1 MAEKNIYYQLAQYM
15 RYQYPKIIYK
25 FDTGADMRLTI
36 GQAVKQK
43 RLNPTRGFPDLIIF
57 ARRGIHSGLFIE
69 IKKEGKSPLKR
80 DGTLKKDIHLHEQDK
95 MHIRLRKE
103 GYTGGFGVGFD
114 ECQQMIDSY
123 LKL

>member
-1 MAEKNIYYQLAQYM
+1 MQEKNIYYQLAQYM
-15 RYQYPKIIYK
+15 WHQYPKIIYK
-25 FDTGADMRLTI
+25 FDSAADMKLTKAAAGRLK
-36 GQAVKQK
+36 A
-43 RLNPTRGFPDLIIF
+43 LNPTRGFPDLVIF

-69 IKKEGKSPLKR
+69 IKKDGNSPLKK
-80 DGTLKKDIHLHEQDK
+80 DGTLKKNEHLHEQNR

-114 ECQQMIDSY
+114 ECIQMIDSY